1 MCSVHRSTAT
11 SGMAVFSDGKSSKI
25 GGPVIHIF
33 GPALRWKITVN
44 RPGIQTIGPKND
56 KNNTLKVQTE
66 FPGKAP
72 VFISDLII
80 NGYLRFYTKRSKVYT
95 VRKNT
100 SVTLYPTIRPSS
112 STRKLE
118 SFSSKPIN
126 HVLLCEVDFAKEHCT
141 MISSM
146 QRKYVGWRRSNK
158 RLE

>member
-1 MCSVHRSTAT
+1 MCSVQRSTAT

-44 RPGIQTIGPKND
+44 RPGIQTIGPEND

-72 VFISDLII
+72 VFISDLIT
-80 NGYLRFYTKRSKVYT
+80 NGYLSFYTKRSKVYT
-95 VRKNT
+95 VKKNT
-100 SVTLYPTIRPSS
+100 SVTLCPTIRPS
-112 STRKLE
+112 TRKLGILL
-118 SFSSKPIN
+118 KPIN
-126 HVLLCEVDFAKEHCT
+126 HVLLPEVDFAKEHCT
-141 MISSM
+141 MINFSSV
-146 QRKYVGWRRSNK
+146 QRKYVSWRRSNK